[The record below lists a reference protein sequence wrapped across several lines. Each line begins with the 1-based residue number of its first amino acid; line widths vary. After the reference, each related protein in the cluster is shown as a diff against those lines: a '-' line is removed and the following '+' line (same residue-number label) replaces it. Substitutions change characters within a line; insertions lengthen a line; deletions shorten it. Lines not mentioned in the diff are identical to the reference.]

1 MALRGPNINSLENS
15 ATGFNIIVT
24 SAGGVQQYVSPG
36 ANGNILTIV
45 AGVPT
50 WQAPVI
56 PSEFDQYANFAA
68 FPPVG
73 ALDVIYLDIAGNV
86 FYVWNGA
93 AYVQVPAAAAFSFT
107 GAGNSGPS
115 QAITNGQTANWLGS
129 NGFTVVASAARNFT
143 VTPPLGTVTG
153 QVMYWNNGTSTWN
166 AVALTGTDIAN
177 TPAGN
182 IAATNVQTAINELDT
197 EKNVNIQWQDEGVN
211 LGAAGNVDTINIV
224 GTGIA
229 ATRAGNT
236 VTINAAASAGEAN
249 TASNVNVGGVG
260 VFKQKTG
267 VNLEFRGV
275 NNSNAGISVT
285 LDAPNNEIDL
295 AGVASATAG
304 NVISIDGTGF
314 LAKQVVEFFSPA
326 NATNTVT
333 LATTPKAGTLVLVK
347 VNSVVAV
354 AITDWS
360 IAANVI
366 TFVSAFANSSGGTGL
381 SGVEVTY
388 WV

>member
-1 MALRGPNINSLENS
+1 MRGPNISQLERSL
-15 ATGFNIIVT
+15 TGFNIIVT
-24 SAGGVQQYVSPG
+24 DAAGIQQYVVPG
-36 ANGNILTIV
+36 AAGQILTMV

-50 WQAPVI
+50 WQAPVV
-56 PSEFDQYANFAA
+56 PSEFEMFALFASFPVVGLTDTIYYATDTNQFYIWD
-68 FPPVG
+68 G
-73 ALDVIYLDIAGNV
+73 AV
-86 FYVWNGA
+86 YVA
-93 AYVQVPAAAAFSFT
+93 VPAAAAFSFT

-115 QAITNGQTANWLGS
+115 QAISNGQTANWLGS
-129 NGFTVVASAARNFT
+129 NGFTVVASATRNFT

-153 QVMYWNNGTSTWN
+153 QVMYWNNGTSTWS
-166 AVALTGTDIAN
+166 AVALAGTDISN

-211 LGAAGNVDTINIV
+211 LGAAGNVDTINIT
-224 GTGIA
+224 GTGIVA
-229 ATRAGNT
+229 SRAGNT
-236 VTINAAASAGEAN
+236 VTINSAASAGEAN

-267 VNLEFRGV
+267 VDLEFKGI

-285 LDAPNNEIDL
+285 NDAGNNEIDL
-295 AGVASATAG
+295 AIIASATAG
-304 NVISIDGTGF
+304 NVVSIDGTGI
-314 LAKQVVEFFSPA
+314 LAKQVVENFSPA

-333 LATTPKAGTLVLVK
+333 LAVTPKAGTLVQVK
-347 VNSVVAV
+347 VNSVVA
-354 AITDWS
+354 ILTTDWS

-366 TFVSAFANSSGGTGL
+366 TFVAAFANSSGGTGL
-381 SGVEVTY
+381 SGVEVVY